1 MLASPFVMT
10 LLAGLSTG
18 LGGILAVLVRPT
30 PRMLAVSMGFAGGI
44 MLTVSLADLAP
55 QAMAFYLAYLPPL
68 ACGAAVVSILMAG
81 VCAAAFLARALPDET
96 ALAARCSGDASRA
109 AVLRAALATG
119 AALVL
124 HNLPEGV
131 LTLFAGTSDPALG
144 ARTALAVAL
153 HAIPEG
159 LALAAPLVYAT
170 GKRARSAGAAL
181 ASGLAEPLGA
191 VAAWLLLRGVLTPGL
206 VNGTVVLVAGVMLW
220 VSLAQLLPQALR
232 GGAAGAAGAA
242 AGCLA
247 MLLGIAALP

>member
-1 MLASPFVMT
+1 MELTPFVLT
-10 LLAGLSTG
+10 LMAGLSTG
-18 LGGILAVLVRPT
+18 LGGILAVWMRPT

-55 QAMAFYLAYLPPL
+55 QAIAYYAAYLPPL
-68 ACGAAVVSILMAG
+68 RCGAAVVLILLAG
-81 VCAAAFLARALPDET
+81 IGAAAFLSRALPDEA

-131 LTLFAGTSDPALG
+131 LALFAGSADPEMGL
-144 ARTALAVAL
+144 RTALAVAM
-153 HAIPEG
+153 HNIPEG
-159 LALAAPLVYAT
+159 LALAAPLVSAT
-170 GKRARSAGAAL
+170 GKRGKSAAAAL

-220 VSLAQLLPQALR
+220 VSLAQLLPQALKA
-232 GGAAGAAGAA
+232 GTAGAAGAA

>member
-55 QAMAFYLAYLPPL
+55 QAMAFYSAYLPPL
-68 ACGAAVVSILMAG
+68 ACGAAVVSILLAG
-81 VCAAAFLARALPDET
+81 VCAAAFLARALPDEV

-131 LTLFAGTSDPALG
+131 LTLFAGASDPALG

-153 HAIPEG
+153 HNIPEG

-232 GGAAGAAGAA
+232 GGAAGAAGTA

>member
-1 MLASPFVMT
+1 MLTSPFVMT
-10 LLAGLSTG
+10 LLAGQSTG
-18 LGGILAVLVRPT
+18 LGGILAVLLRPT
-30 PRMLAVSMGFAGGI
+30 PRLLAVSMGFAGGI

-55 QAMAFYLAYLPPL
+55 QAIAFYSAYLPPL
-68 ACGAAVVSILMAG
+68 ACGAAVASILLAG
-81 VCAAAFLARALPDET
+81 ICAAAFLSGALPDET
-96 ALAARCSGDASRA
+96 DLAARCSGDASRA

-131 LTLFAGTSDPALG
+131 LTLFAGASDPALG

-153 HAIPEG
+153 HNIPEG
-159 LALAAPLVYAT
+159 LALAAPLAYAT
-170 GKRARSAGAAL
+170 GRRGRAAGAAF

-191 VAAWLLLRGVLTPGL
+191 ILAWLLLREVLTPGL
-206 VNGTVVLVAGVMLW
+206 VNGTVVMVAGVMLW

-242 AGCLA
+242 AGCLT

>member
-18 LGGILAVLVRPT
+18 LGGILAVLIRPT

-55 QAMAFYLAYLPPL
+55 QSMAFYSAYLPPL
-68 ACGAAVVSILMAG
+68 ACGAAVVSILLAG
-81 VCAAAFLARALPDET
+81 VCAAAFLARALPDEA

-131 LTLFAGTSDPALG
+131 LTLFAGTSDPTLG

-153 HAIPEG
+153 HNIPEG